1 MADVVADHRLVDN
14 ALDAAEDV
22 LEHRRPGE
30 LPHGAAQRTLDDR
43 AIKRLDGAALG
54 AHGQAEVG
62 AGRSKIGGLTVPV
75 ESPTLYQIDVR
86 LRSAGTQPL
95 PGGDAH
101 RLLAPRPRPGWRP
114 GEVPDHAT
122 PAAALVLLY
131 PLDDDPHVLLTVRA
145 GRLGKHAGQVS
156 FPGGL
161 IDDGESVAAAALREA
176 FEEVGL
182 DPAGVRLVGTLSPL
196 YITVSNFTIHPVV
209 GIAAQTPVLRRSA
222 AEVAR
227 LLPVSLA
234 DLADPGNLR
243 RGTRWRD
250 ALHCDVPYFALR
262 NERVWGATAMVLGE
276 LLALLDLGPRNPW

>member
-1 MADVVADHRLVDN
+1 M
-14 ALDAAEDV
+14 
-22 LEHRRPGE
+22 
-30 LPHGAAQRTLDDR
+30 
-43 AIKRLDGAALG
+43 
-54 AHGQAEVG
+54 
-62 AGRSKIGGLTVPV
+62 PV
-75 ESPTLYQIDVR
+75 ESPTLYQIDKR
-86 LRSAGTQPL
+86 LRSACRAPL
-95 PGGDAH
+95 PGGNAH
-101 RLLAPRPRPGWRP
+101 RRLAPRPRPGWRP

-131 PLDDDPHVLLTVRA
+131 PLDDEPHVLLTVRA

-161 IDDGESVAAAALREA
+161 IDDGESVEAAALREA

-182 DPAGVRLVGTLSPL
+182 DPASVRLVGALSPL
-196 YITVSNFTIHPVV
+196 YITVSNFAIHPVA
-209 GIAAQTPVLRRSA
+209 GIAGETPVLRPSV

-227 LLPVSLA
+227 LLPVPVA

-250 ALHCDVPYFALR
+250 ALHCDVPYFAVR

-276 LLALLDLGPRNPW
+276 LLAMLHLGPRNPW